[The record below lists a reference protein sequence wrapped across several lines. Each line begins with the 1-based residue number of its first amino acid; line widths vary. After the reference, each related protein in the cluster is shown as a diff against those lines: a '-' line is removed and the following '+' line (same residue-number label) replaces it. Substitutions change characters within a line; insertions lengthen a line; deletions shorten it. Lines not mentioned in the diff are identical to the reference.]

1 MANRILSTSES
12 LKQYVE
18 QVIEEERLNL
28 QDAKLECVMVSPE
41 ISKLKPA
48 QLIVANEDLEYFG
61 EFHYLLKISEAHW
74 NAFADAKGSLDLRR
88 ALICHQLAKIYIKTS
103 KKGVTT
109 YSKRDSEISGFRWVF
124 KQFGYDY
131 KNDME
136 VITSS
141 IYDFAP
147 EDMESGITL

>member
-12 LKQYVE
+12 LKEYVE
-18 QVIEEERLNL
+18 KIIEEEGLNL

-41 ISKLKPA
+41 IAKLKPA

-61 EFHYLLKISEAHW
+61 EFHYLLKIGEAHW
-74 NAFADAKGSLDLRR
+74 NAFADATGSLDLRR

-103 KKGVTT
+103 KNGTVKYT
-109 YSKRDSEISGFRWVF
+109 KRESEISGFRWVF
-124 KQFGYDY
+124 KEFGYDY

-136 VITSS
+136 VITAS
-141 IYDFAP
+141 IYDLAP
-147 EDMESGITL
+147 EDMENGITL